1 VKRLEVGQRPRQA
14 AFSPDGARAYV
25 TGESDRTLTAID
37 ANTHTVVRTI
47 RLSGEIARPME
58 VDVSADGR
66 LVWVTTGRGG
76 TLVAI
81 DTTTYES
88 VRMVSVGQRP

>member
-1 VKRLEVGQRPRQA
+1 
-14 AFSPDGARAYV
+14 
-25 TGESDRTLTAID
+25 
-37 ANTHTVVRTI
+37 
-47 RLSGEIARPME
+47 ME